1 MGVEEMG
8 VEEMEV
14 EEMGVEEMGVEEVE
28 MEIEFARIYIYNTIY
43 TNYYYN

>member
-8 VEEMEV
+8 V
-14 EEMGVEEMGVEEVE
+14 EEMGVEEMGVEEVVV
-28 MEIEFARIYIYNTIY
+28 EIEFEKIYIYNTIY